1 MTAASLE
8 TATKQQMNIDDC
20 RLFLGFIL
28 EVNNSTAFRIQH
40 RPVETK
46 TSPLELHFN
55 MNLSNSQVVIN
66 EAILT
71 LHFIHL
77 WILPFFSYIQV
88 QTVSDIPDAEADP

>member
-1 MTAASLE
+1 MVTAASLE

-46 TSPLELHFN
+46 TSPLEFHCN
-55 MNLSNSQVVIN
+55 MNLPNSQVVIMG
-66 EAILT
+66 
-71 LHFIHL
+71 H
-77 WILPFFSYIQV
+77 S
-88 QTVSDIPDAEADP
+88 